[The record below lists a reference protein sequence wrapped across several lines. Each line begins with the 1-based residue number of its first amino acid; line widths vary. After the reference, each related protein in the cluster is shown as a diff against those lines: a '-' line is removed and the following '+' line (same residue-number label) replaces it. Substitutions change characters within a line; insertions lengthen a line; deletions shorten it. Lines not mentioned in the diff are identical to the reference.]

1 MINDGF
7 LVSGAPKGERA
18 SAVIV
23 VGINRGGTSAVAA
36 TLDALGV
43 FLGQRAAVPNFEDA
57 LLADAL
63 RQKDWGRFRAVV
75 AQYEAE
81 HAVFA
86 WKHPDSRR
94 HLWRLHRYFANPRY
108 VFVYRDIFAIA
119 NRKRLVHQRGVLAS
133 MAASLW
139 DYAKILFFIQAVKP
153 YALHVS
159 YEKLLTNRE
168 SFVEALA
175 AFCDRTVDAAELSR
189 IRERISPSPTA
200 YLQWSDR
207 SRQMLALEKHGYK
220 GLAEEVTATT
230 VAGWAFQVG
239 RAEAAVVEVF
249 VNGICRGRA
258 VADRFAER
266 LSHVAGDLR
275 KGAIRFEFT
284 WGATPLTPGDSVDVR
299 FEGTAYSLVGC
310 PATVA

>member
-1 MINDGF
+1 MN
-7 LVSGAPKGERA
+7 STQANERGQLIRHSTHESEA
-18 SAVIV
+18 RVFKRWRQQCRPPCRDEVPSQVVDRFNGSNCVPFAWAV
-23 VGINRGGTSAVAA
+23 
-36 TLDALGV
+36 
-43 FLGQRAAVPNFEDA
+43 RAHRTFKP
-57 LLADAL
+57 
-63 RQKDWGRFRAVV
+63 RIRAVV

-119 NRKRLVHQRGVLAS
+119 NRKCLVHQRGVLAS